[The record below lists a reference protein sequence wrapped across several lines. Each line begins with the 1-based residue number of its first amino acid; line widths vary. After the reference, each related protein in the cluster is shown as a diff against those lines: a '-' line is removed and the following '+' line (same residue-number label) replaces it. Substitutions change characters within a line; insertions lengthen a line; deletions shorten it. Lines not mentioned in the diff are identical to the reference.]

1 MELVKI
7 TDFMEEKLIKLD
19 LEVENKKDAL
29 NKFSEI
35 LSLSNNITDKEECY
49 KDLNERELL
58 GTTGIGKGVAIP
70 HAKTKAA
77 NKLTI
82 AFVRVKN
89 PIEYE
94 SLDGEKVKLF
104 FIFASPSSESKIY
117 LKILARISRLIRE
130 ESFRNKLINAKTSK
144 EILELIDIEEK
155 A

>member
-19 LEVENKKDAL
+19 LDLEDKKEAL

-35 LSLSNNITDKEECY
+35 LSFSENIIDKEKCY
-49 KDLNERELL
+49 KDLNEREML

-77 NKLTI
+77 TRLTI
-82 AFVRVKN
+82 AFVSAKT

-104 FIFASPSSESKIY
+104 FIFASPSSESKVY

-130 ESFRNKLINAKTSK
+130 EVFRNKLINAKTPK
-144 EILELIDIEEK
+144 EILELIDKEEK
-155 A
+155 I